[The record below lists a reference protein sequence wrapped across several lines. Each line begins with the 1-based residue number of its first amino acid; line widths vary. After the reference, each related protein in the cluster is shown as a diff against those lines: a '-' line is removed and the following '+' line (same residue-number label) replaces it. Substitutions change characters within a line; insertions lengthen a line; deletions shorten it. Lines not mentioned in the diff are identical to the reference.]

1 MCAFL
6 PEQLPIHFSQ
16 ALSQAGVW
24 LWFESDLFA
33 FLQQAAAATDCRGRD
48 FFPVCGLSFHSLDIA
63 FFKSRSF

>member
-48 FFPVCGLSFHSLDIA
+48 LLCT
-63 FFKSRSF
+63 